1 MTKRVPT
8 KEPLREQ
15 LRGWGHRLSGGPGAI
30 PVVVETQDR
39 KIGKA
44 AAWSVLLGLYILFF
58 GRGTYTALSILLSG
72 EVVQA
77 SEVSLQRNLDYAL
90 FSITR
95 VVLIVVVVLFVV
107 RGLGISN
114 RRAGLV
120 KPWSRERTKLE
131 FKIGCLAEL
140 FTVGGFVVTTGLAA
154 LLAHP
159 TPAYPTGDLYLNLNW
174 LSELASSFAAGPI
187 EELLLVVILVWLLRA
202 AGYSWT
208 VVCVAAVTLRVLF
221 HLYYG
226 WPALGLALW
235 PLMVI
240 YLYKNSGAIIGI
252 IIAHSAFDL
261 FGTLGM
267 MAEQGGLSGLS
278 SVLLYLKIAPAMIG
292 LVYLWR
298 TSEDR
303 SGSPLPQ

>member
-8 KEPLREQ
+8 TEPLREQ

-30 PVVVETQDR
+30 PVVVEAQDR

-44 AAWSVLLGLYILFF
+44 AAWSVLLGLYVLFF

-77 SEVSLQRNLDYAL
+77 SEVSLQRNLDSAL
-90 FSITR
+90 FSLAR
-95 VVLIVVVVLFVV
+95 VVLIVAVALFVV

-114 RRAGLV
+114 RRAGLMN
-120 KPWSRERTKLE
+120 PWSRERTKLE

-140 FTVGGFVVTTGLAA
+140 FTVGGFILTTALAGL
-154 LLAHP
+154 LSHP
-159 TPAYPTGDLYLNLNW
+159 TPAYPTGDLSLNLNW
-174 LSELASSFAAGPI
+174 LSELSSSFAAGPM

-235 PLMVI
+235 P
-240 YLYKNSGAIIGI
+240 SPT
-252 IIAHSAFDL
+252 AHLTCLGPSENWRNRPDFRGSAQCCT
-261 FGTLGM
+261 G
-267 MAEQGGLSGLS
+267 
-278 SVLLYLKIAPAMIG
+278 
-292 LVYLWR
+292 
-298 TSEDR
+298 
-303 SGSPLPQ
+303 